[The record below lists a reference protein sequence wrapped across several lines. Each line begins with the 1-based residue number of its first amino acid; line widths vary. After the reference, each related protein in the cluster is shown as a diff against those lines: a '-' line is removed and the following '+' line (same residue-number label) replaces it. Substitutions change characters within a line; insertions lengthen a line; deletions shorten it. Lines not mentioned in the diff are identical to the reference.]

1 MKVSKNLAKWAYAWN
16 YALDRTPYYHET
28 GKWDERR
35 QPYPENISL
44 CPLFWRTFAVTP
56 ALIMGGLFIATAAL
70 VGVREF
76 IGPLA
81 IAAGALTGAF
91 GIAWLVSKLIP
102 VGFGAA
108 ISDRFD
114 TAISYV
120 SPVFKGAVKV
130 KKTMCPIFE
139 VKK

>member
-1 MKVSKNLAKWAYAWN
+1 V
-16 YALDRTPYYHET
+16 
-28 GKWDERR
+28 
-35 QPYPENISL
+35 
-44 CPLFWRTFAVTP
+44 P
-56 ALIMGGLFIATAAL
+56 ALLAH
-70 VGVREF
+70 VRCDP
-76 IGPLA
+76 GPYA
-81 IAAGALTGAF
+81 ITTAF
-91 GIAWLVSKLIP
+91 GIAWLASKLIP